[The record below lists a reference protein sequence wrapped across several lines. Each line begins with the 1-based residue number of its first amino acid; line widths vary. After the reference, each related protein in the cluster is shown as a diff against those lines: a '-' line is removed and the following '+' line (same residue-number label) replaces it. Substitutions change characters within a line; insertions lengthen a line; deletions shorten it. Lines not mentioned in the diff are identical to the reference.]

1 METNILETRAGQFF
15 WWVTKWPKTVL
26 GVSVLAIAVSAAF
39 LPRLAKDASA
49 EAFIDPDD
57 PIVLYRNKVKQIF
70 GLADPMVVLVVND
83 GPTGVFNPHTLHLI
97 DWLTRRISQLQ
108 GVRPDRVT
116 SLATEKNIVGT
127 TEGIVVAPFFE
138 EPPTTQGQAED
149 VRRAVMDLELCIGN
163 LVSGD
168 GRATAIV
175 AELMDETHGSEV
187 YQRVLELAKS
197 APTTSEQIHVAGEG
211 AISAHLGAYIDADML
226 RLNLLC
232 VVVITA
238 VLWISYRTASGVLL
252 PLFVVAGA
260 VLVTL
265 GSMAAARVPYYI
277 ITNALPV
284 ILVAIGVTDAIHI
297 IGQYYEEAA
306 HDATTS
312 PRHRVVL
319 SMAKLWQ
326 PATTTSVTD
335 MVGFGAIYLSSS
347 MPPMKS
353 FGLFAVIGSIVALLW
368 VLLAVPACMV
378 LLPPHRGRAMGA
390 WGSGAGVR
398 RDGGAVDYQADWFGR
413 FMATLGQGVGRRP
426 GVILAAAAV
435 VSVAGLAGV
444 TQMEVNERRI
454 RNFKPSEPIY
464 VADMAIN
471 QRLNGSN
478 YLDIVVE
485 TARSEGLFLPENLRR
500 IEALQDFLRTL
511 AHVKGATSIVDYLKQ
526 INRAANEGGR
536 EAYRLPESEELVAQY
551 VLLYSA
557 SGNPDRFAHLVDHD
571 YRLANVRITMDSGL
585 YSDEKVVVENAQRY
599 IQQRFNRPEL
609 TAHLAGQVS
618 VDYSWIKRLSRDYF
632 QSEALAL
639 LAVWAVLAIA
649 FRSAVAGLLAV
660 IPITMAILLIHAVMG
675 FGGIWLSMGTSMFAA
690 IAIGTGVNFAIHCI
704 EQMTVLVKH
713 QGRSIEEAL
722 ALLFPST
729 GRALL
734 FNFSAIFLGFGLL
747 VTSHVPPLVR
757 FGVLVTVSIG
767 VSFLASVTVLPA
779 LIQVW
784 RPGFLGPENT
794 TSHGGSGG
802 PARKRALSAAVLAL
816 LVCGPIPMA
825 RAEEPETLTGDQIAQ
840 RIVARDDG
848 RTLSRTLTMELID
861 RAGKRRTR
869 VIRAF
874 RKYYEGEK
882 RTVMFFVK
890 PQNIQGTAFLNFEY
904 DQPDR
909 DEDRW
914 LYLPALRKARRI
926 STSNRGE
933 YFLGT
938 DFTYEDISNE
948 TKINIKDYARR
959 YLGSE
964 PCDGYDCLVME
975 ALPLNERIAQELG
988 YDRVVSWVDPQM
1000 WMIRKTEYWDRH
1012 GEHLKTIYF
1021 RDIRQVQ
1028 GIWTAHRLEAHN
1040 HQTGHRTLLI
1050 STEVDYQTPIDDDL
1064 FTLRAL
1070 ERGP

>member
-1 METNILETRAGQFF
+1 MQTNILETRAGRFF
-15 WWVTKWPKTVL
+15 WWVTRWPKTVL
-26 GVSVLAIAVSAAF
+26 GVSLLVIAASAAY

-57 PIVLYRNKVKQIF
+57 PAVLYRNKVKQIF
-70 GLADPMVVLVVND
+70 GLADPIVVLVVND
-83 GPTGVFNPHTLHLI
+83 SPTGVFNPQTLHLI
-97 DWLTRRISQLQ
+97 DWLTQRISHLP

-116 SLATEKNIVGT
+116 SLATEKSIVGT
-127 TEGIVVAPFFE
+127 AEGIVVAPFFQD
-138 EPPTTQGQAED
+138 PPATQDQAEE
-149 VRRAVMDLELCIGN
+149 VRRAAMDLELAIGT
-163 LVSGD
+163 LVSSD
-168 GRATAIV
+168 GSATSIV
-175 AELMDETHGSEV
+175 AELVDETHGGEV

-197 APTTSEQIHVAGEG
+197 APTTTEQIHVAGEG
-211 AISAHLGAYIDADML
+211 AISARLGAYIDADML

-232 VVVITA
+232 VVVITT
-238 VLWISYRTASGVLL
+238 VLWVSYRTASGVLL

-265 GSMAAARVPYYI
+265 GSMAAARVPYYV

-297 IGQYYEEAA
+297 IGQYYEETS
-306 HDATTS
+306 HDPTVS
-312 PRHRVVL
+312 HRHRVVL

-326 PATTTSVTD
+326 PATVTSVTD
-335 MVGFGAIYLSSS
+335 MVGFAAISLSSS
-347 MPPMKS
+347 MPPMKA
-353 FGLFAVIGSIVALLW
+353 FGLFAVIGSAVALLL
-368 VLLAVPACMV
+368 VLLAVPAWMV
-378 LLPPHRGRAMGA
+378 LLPPRTGKAAGA
-390 WGSGAGVR
+390 WDSGAGVR
-398 RDGGAVDYQADWFGR
+398 RDGSAVDYQADRFGR
-413 FMATLGQGVGRRP
+413 FMATLGQGVVARP
-426 GVILAAAAV
+426 GVILAAAAII
-435 VSVAGLAGV
+435 SVIGLAGV
-444 TQMEVNERRI
+444 TRMQVNEQRI
-454 RNFKPSEPIY
+454 RNFKTSEPIY
-464 VADMAIN
+464 LADVAIN
-471 QRLNGSN
+471 QRLHGSN
-478 YLDIVVE
+478 YLDVVVE
-485 TARSEGLFLPENLRR
+485 TAHSEGLFLPENLKR
-500 IEALQDFLRTL
+500 IESLQGFLQIL
-511 AHVKGATSIVDYLKQ
+511 PHVKSATSIVDFLKQ
-526 INRAANEGGR
+526 INRAANEGRR

-551 VLLYSA
+551 ILLYSA
-557 SGNPDRFAHLVDHD
+557 GGNPGHFAHFVDHD
-571 YRLANVRITMDSGL
+571 YRSANVRVVMDSGL
-585 YSDEKVVVENAQRY
+585 YSDEKIVVESAERY
-599 IQQRFNRPEL
+599 IQQRFNSPEM
-609 TAHLAGQVS
+609 TAHLAGRVN
-618 VDYSWIKRLSRDYF
+618 VDYNWIERLSRDYF
-632 QSEALAL
+632 LSEALAL
-639 LAVWAVLAIA
+639 LAVWGVLAIA
-649 FRSAVAGLLAV
+649 FRSIVAGLLAV
-660 IPITMAILLIHAVMG
+660 VPITMAILLIHAVMG

-704 EQMTVLVKH
+704 EQMTVLVKN
-713 QGRSIEEAL
+713 QGRGIEEAL

-779 LIQVW
+779 LIKVW
-784 RPGFLGPENT
+784 RPKFLEPEHT
-794 TSHGGSGG
+794 SSHGGPGG
-802 PARKRALSAAVLAL
+802 PTRKRAVSAAALAL
-816 LVCGPIPMA
+816 LVCGPIPTA
-825 RAEEPETLTGDQIAQ
+825 RAEESETLTGDQIAQ

-848 RTLSRTLTMELID
+848 QTLSRTLTMELID
-861 RAGKRRTR
+861 QAGKRRTR

-882 RTVMFFVK
+882 RTVMFFVR

-904 DQPDR
+904 DEPDR

-948 TKINIKDYARR
+948 TKINIKDYTRR
-959 YLGSE
+959 YLGAE
-964 PCDGYDCLVME
+964 PFDGYQCLVME
-975 ALPLNERIAQELG
+975 ALPLNDRIAQELG
-988 YDRVVSWVDPQM
+988 YDRVVSWVDPQL

-1040 HQTGHRTLLI
+1040 HQTGHQTLLI
-1050 STEVDYQTPIDDDL
+1050 STDVDYQSPIDDDL